1 MDITSLNP
9 VQNAVV
15 TGALNWKQDKA
26 TSGSTAPS
34 STPSYVGQAY
44 VDTTNNKY
52 YVAVWTSSSAD
63 WFEVGSWSWDGML
76 IAPNSP
82 IKPKYNWY
90 GTQAQYDALS
100 QYYTDTQNDTVYH
113 TI

>member
-1 MDITSLNP
+1 M
-9 VQNAVV
+9 Q
-15 TGALNWKQDKA
+15 
-26 TSGSTAPS
+26 
-34 STPSYVGQAY
+34 
-44 VDTTNNKY
+44 
-52 YVAVWTSSSAD
+52 
-63 WFEVGSWSWDGML
+63 

-100 QYYTDTQNDTVYH
+100 QYYTDTPNDTVYH